1 MSPSSS
7 SSKRPA
13 FSATESGLTWSRTAF
28 LNKKEGDE
36 GGEGMTVTGRS
47 PASTLTSEEET
58 LFLMLLSL
66 LLHFL
71 SFGEGG
77 KKKLGVL

>member
-1 MSPSSS
+1 M
-7 SSKRPA
+7 PA

-28 LNKKEGDE
+28 LNRNDGDE
-36 GGEGMTVTGRS
+36 GGEGRDAVVVVLPTTTGSVS
-47 PASTLTSEEET
+47 PASTSTSEEET
-58 LFLMLLSL
+58 LSLLLLL